1 MLGFLSKTLKAIRG
15 SKTHKPVDKNSIET
29 ALLEAD
35 VPYEI
40 IEEIIYYL
48 PPSPLVE
55 KSDLERVMGTYFLYP
70 HKIEN
75 APKPLVTL
83 LVGVNG
89 AGKTTTTAKLARLAQ
104 KSGKKVLLGAAD
116 TFRAGAIEQ
125 LKMWGQRLGIQVVAG
140 NSGGDPA
147 SVAFDTISSAVAKG
161 CDEAIIDTA
170 GRLQNHKNLSA
181 ELEKIARISN
191 KAMQGAPHRKL
202 LILDGTQGQNAI
214 NQAKIFNE
222 LIKIDGIIIT
232 KLDGTARGGFLFGI
246 ARELELPICYV
257 GTGESMEDL
266 MVFEPK
272 EYVQSIINALY
283 EE

>member
-1 MLGFLSKTLKAIRG
+1 MLEFLSKTLNAIRG
-15 SKTHKPVDKNSIET
+15 ASNKKADKDSICD

-40 IEEIIYYL
+40 AEEIIYYL
-48 PPSPLVE
+48 PPSDKVE
-55 KSDLERVMGTYFLYP
+55 KSDLERVMKSYFLYP
-70 HKIEN
+70 HEIEN
-75 APKPLVTL
+75 SIKPLVTL

-89 AGKTTTTAKLARLAQ
+89 AGKTTTTAKLARLYQ
-104 KSGKKVLLGAAD
+104 KAGKKVILGAAD

-125 LKMWGQRLGIQVVAG
+125 LKMWGERLEIPVIAG
-140 NSGGDPA
+140 NAGGDPA
-147 SVAFDTISSAVAKG
+147 SVAFDTISSGIAKG
-161 CDEAIIDTA
+161 LDCAIIDTA

-181 ELEKIARISN
+181 ELEKIVRISA
-191 KAMQGAPHRKL
+191 KAMEGAPHQKL

-246 ARELELPICYV
+246 ARELELPICFV
-257 GTGESMEDL
+257 GTGEGMEDL
-266 MVFEPK
+266 APFSPD
-272 EYVQSIINALY
+272 EYIKSIISALY
-283 EE
+283 E

>member
-1 MLGFLSKTLKAIRG
+1 MLGFLAKTLNAIKG
-15 SKTHKPVDKNSIET
+15 SKPHKPVDKESIES

-40 IEEIIYYL
+40 VEEIIYYL
-48 PPSPLVE
+48 PPNNMVA
-55 KSDLERVMGTYFLYP
+55 KDDLARVMKSYFLYP
-70 HKIEN
+70 HEIDN

-104 KSGKKVLLGAAD
+104 KAGKKVILGAAD

-125 LKMWGQRLGIQVVAG
+125 LKMWGERLEIPVIAG
-140 NSGGDPA
+140 SAGGDPA
-147 SVAFDTISSAVAKG
+147 SVAFDSISSGLAKG
-161 CDEAIIDTA
+161 ADSVIIDTA

-181 ELEKIARISN
+181 ELEKIARIST
-191 KAMQGAPHRKL
+191 KAMEGAPHQKL
-202 LILDGTQGQNAI
+202 LVLDGTQGQNAI

-246 ARELELPICYV
+246 ARELELPICFV

-266 MVFEPK
+266 APFSPD
-272 EYVQSIINALY
+272 EYIKSIISALY
-283 EE
+283 E

>member
-1 MLGFLSKTLKAIRG
+1 MLGFLSKTLNAIRG
-15 SKTHKPVDKNSIET
+15 TKIHKPVDKNSIET

-55 KSDLERVMGTYFLYP
+55 KADLERVMKTYFLYP
-70 HKIEN
+70 HEVEN
-75 APKPLVTL
+75 APKPLVSL
-83 LVGVNG
+83 IIGVNG

-104 KSGKKVLLGAAD
+104 KNGKKVLLGAAD

-125 LKMWGQRLGIQVVAG
+125 LKMWGQRLEIPVIAG
-140 NSGGDPA
+140 NAGGDPA
-147 SVAFDTISSAVAKG
+147 SVAFDAISSGVAKG
-161 CDEAIIDTA
+161 FDAVIIDTA
-170 GRLQNHKNLSA
+170 GRLQNQKNLSA

-191 KAMQGAPHRKL
+191 KAMEGAPHQKL

-214 NQAKIFNE
+214 NQAKVFNE
-222 LIKIDGIIIT
+222 IIKVDGIIIT

-246 ARELELPICYV
+246 ARELELPICFV
-257 GTGESMEDL
+257 GTGEGMEDISPFSVDL
-266 MVFEPK
+266 YIK
-272 EYVQSIINALY
+272 DIINALY
-283 EE
+283 E

>member
-15 SKTHKPVDKNSIET
+15 SKTHKQVDKNSIET

-48 PPSPLVE
+48 PPSPLVN

-70 HKIEN
+70 HEIEN

-116 TFRAGAIEQ
+116 TFRAGAI
-125 LKMWGQRLGIQVVAG
+125 
-140 NSGGDPA
+140 
-147 SVAFDTISSAVAKG
+147 
-161 CDEAIIDTA
+161 
-170 GRLQNHKNLSA
+170 
-181 ELEKIARISN
+181 
-191 KAMQGAPHRKL
+191 
-202 LILDGTQGQNAI
+202 
-214 NQAKIFNE
+214 
-222 LIKIDGIIIT
+222 
-232 KLDGTARGGFLFGI
+232 
-246 ARELELPICYV
+246 
-257 GTGESMEDL
+257 
-266 MVFEPK
+266 
-272 EYVQSIINALY
+272 
-283 EE
+283 

>member
-1 MLGFLSKTLKAIRG
+1 MLNFLTKTLNAIRG
-15 SKTHKPVDKNSIET
+15 SKPHKPVDKESIES

-48 PPSPLVE
+48 PPKDLVD
-55 KSDLERVMGTYFLYP
+55 KADLERVMKTYFLYP
-70 HKIEN
+70 HEIQN

-104 KSGKKVLLGAAD
+104 KAGKKVILGAAD

-125 LKMWGQRLGIQVVAG
+125 LKMWGQKLEIPVVAG
-140 NSGGDPA
+140 AAGGDPA
-147 SVAFDTISSAVAKG
+147 SVAFDAISSGLAKNA
-161 CDEAIIDTA
+161 DSVIIDTA
-170 GRLQNHKNLSA
+170 GRLQNHKNLSS
-181 ELEKIARISN
+181 ELEKISRISA
-191 KAMQGAPHRKL
+191 KAMEGAPHQKL
-202 LILDGTQGQNAI
+202 LVLDGTQGQNAI

-246 ARELELPICYV
+246 ARELELPICFV
-257 GTGESMEDL
+257 GTGESMENL
-266 MVFEPK
+266 EKFEP
-272 EYVQSIINALY
+272 ESYVKSITDALY
-283 EE
+283 E